1 MHRKQLT
8 CRVLFTF
15 AAIAMP
21 ENAAVGEAPCP
32 CKNKPAAPMLP
43 AFNMAEPQPDSLI
56 TTRLPDSWPRQWA
69 GPTSDSQISTG
80 QGKST
85 SGAVISDPSTAG
97 STVNTKSFNWPF
109 QDSSSRTG
117 SIATS
122 TATSTATSAPAASPT
137 MDSDPKTSSAF
148 GAHAKSSGSGTS
160 GNSSSPAYGGGGGFG
175 GGGGSAGGGSFGG
188 GGSTGS
194 SGGFP
199 GGTMSAPRSS
209 TSGGFSGG
217 SGSSSGYLSTSRTPK
232 DGSSTGSPKP
242 GSTPTPTPDPT
253 PVPAPHPTPGDGG
266 GFAEVPPP
274 TCHVPPVLP
283 EIPPNGGD
291 PTTIPDFT
299 PDNGVCEA
307 PVVPEPG
314 SIVLLAIGAGVSG
327 GTWIRRRKRLKIATA

>member
-8 CRVLFTF
+8 CHVLFTF

-56 TTRLPDSWPRQWA
+56 NTRLPDSWPRQWA

-80 QGKST
+80 QRKTT
-85 SGAVISDPSTAG
+85 SGSVTSDPSTVG
-97 STVNTKSFNWPF
+97 SNVNTKSFNWPF

-117 SIATS
+117 SVATS
-122 TATSTATSAPAASPT
+122 TALSAPATSPT

-148 GAHAKSSGSGTS
+148 GANAKSSGSGTS

-188 GGSTGS
+188 RSSGGG

-199 GGTMSAPRSS
+199 GGTTSAPRSS

-217 SGSSSGYLSTSRTPK
+217 SRSSSGYSSTSQTAK
-232 DGSSTGSPKP
+232 AGSSTRSTTTP
-242 GSTPTPTPDPT
+242 GSTPTPVPGPHQTPT
-253 PVPAPHPTPGDGG
+253 THPTPDDGG

-274 TCHVPPVLP
+274 ICHVPPVLP
-283 EIPPNGGD
+283 EIPPKGGD

-327 GTWIRRRKRLKIATA
+327 GTWIRRRKKLKIAIA